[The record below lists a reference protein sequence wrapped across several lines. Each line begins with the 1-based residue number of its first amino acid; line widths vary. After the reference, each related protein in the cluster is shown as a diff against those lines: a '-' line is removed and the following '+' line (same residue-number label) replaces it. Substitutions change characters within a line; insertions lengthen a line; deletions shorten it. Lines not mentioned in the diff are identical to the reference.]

1 LSLVGP
7 QDQHDGKHTSGAD
20 GGSHSLARLTDR
32 LPFGR
37 ADRRGRPAASE
48 RRWRS
53 RVLGARASDHAL
65 YLAADVASTSGAQ
78 DAEGCHREALR
89 LAGDL
94 GMRP

>member
-1 LSLVGP
+1 
-7 QDQHDGKHTSGAD
+7 
-20 GGSHSLARLTDR
+20 
-32 LPFGR
+32 
-37 ADRRGRPAASE
+37 
-48 RRWRS
+48 
-53 RVLGARASDHAL
+53 VLGARASDHAL